1 MDYRKRIQELRDIL
15 NENGYRYYVLDAP
28 HHERL

>member
-15 NENGYRYYVLDAP
+15 NENGYRYYVLECP
-28 HHERL
+28 RP

>member
-1 MDYRKRIQELRDIL
+1 MDYRERMKQLRDIL

-28 HHERL
+28 TKRL